1 MKNKIF
7 KFIDFNLML
16 IIFVFYY
23 IAFDAY
29 QLTMVRILS
38 FVLATS
44 CFKSLID
51 SWIDRFKLNKYQ
63 KLMYIGE
70 NKYESEMSDREFQ
83 EFLEIKGRKLEYALE
98 VSLKSIYKKNLV
110 IFKDVNIP
118 TNNRKK
124 TQIDL
129 IAIINNKLIVFEVK
143 AYTAKLIGDW
153 DDEILKT
160 DYKNAK
166 SIQNPVKQNKYH
178 IDQLSQIT
186 MPKLEYFGSIIV
198 FGEFTK
204 YFFSNYP
211 PKRTRVT
218 KLNDLKFNVDALSK
232 QLAEFD
238 DDGVSEVIE
247 DLKKYSKDVFV
258 IKE

>member
-1 MKNKIF
+1 
-7 KFIDFNLML
+7 ML
-16 IIFVFYY
+16 IIFGFYY

-29 QLTMVRILS
+29 QLTMIRIIS
-38 FVLATS
+38 FILATS
-44 CFKSLID
+44 CVYSVID

-83 EFLEIKGRKLEYALE
+83 EFLEIKGKKLEYALE

-129 IAIINNKLIVFEVK
+129 IAIINHKLFVFEVK

-153 DDEILKT
+153 DDDTLKT

-218 KLNDLKFNVDALSK
+218 KLNDLKINVDALSK
-232 QLAEFD
+232 QLVEFD

-258 IKE
+258 V